1 VSRRG
6 IHDVAIVGAGM
17 VGAALAL
24 ALARAGFDVA
34 MVESRAPAS
43 WRSEDEVDLR
53 VVALA
58 SSSIAMFE
66 RLDVWTTIRA
76 ARACAYRRMRVW
88 DALAP
93 GQLHFDAADDGA
105 NALGYIV
112 ESRLIQHVLWQTLQ
126 ADVRIALHCPARV
139 AASEVDGERRAL
151 QLDDGSRIAAQLVV
165 AADGADSALRDLL
178 GIATHD
184 RDYAQRAVVAHVR
197 TERAH
202 ENTAWQRFLPNA
214 TIAFLPLADGRSSI
228 VWSVAN
234 AEAERLLALDDAV
247 FCNELGAAFDFR
259 LGAITACTAR
269 AAFPLRMKLADDY
282 AAPRFALIGD
292 AAHVVHPLAGQGV
305 NLGLRDVDELCAA
318 LIQARDAKRDFAS
331 EAVLR
336 RYERRRRSENAIAAY
351 SFDAIQRVFGSESM
365 PLAALRGLGLNIVD
379 NVAPLKRLFAR
390 HAAGR

>member
-1 VSRRG
+1 
-6 IHDVAIVGAGM
+6 M

-126 ADVRIALHCPARV
+126 ADVRI
-139 AASEVDGERRAL
+139 
-151 QLDDGSRIAAQLVV
+151 
-165 AADGADSALRDLL
+165 
-178 GIATHD
+178 
-184 RDYAQRAVVAHVR
+184 
-197 TERAH
+197 
-202 ENTAWQRFLPNA
+202 
-214 TIAFLPLADGRSSI
+214 
-228 VWSVAN
+228 
-234 AEAERLLALDDAV
+234 
-247 FCNELGAAFDFR
+247 
-259 LGAITACTAR
+259 
-269 AAFPLRMKLADDY
+269 
-282 AAPRFALIGD
+282 
-292 AAHVVHPLAGQGV
+292 
-305 NLGLRDVDELCAA
+305 
-318 LIQARDAKRDFAS
+318 
-331 EAVLR
+331 
-336 RYERRRRSENAIAAY
+336 
-351 SFDAIQRVFGSESM
+351 
-365 PLAALRGLGLNIVD
+365 
-379 NVAPLKRLFAR
+379 
-390 HAAGR
+390 